1 MHEPPLAPPSEQ
13 QSSRDDLDANLLSVA
28 AKMPSPDAALAVLS
42 SQDFLRPTAGFESRF
57 SAVWNSLDSEEERLV
72 LLRELHRCLAD
83 KSGNLAQKSD
93 NEQVRALIFPDSDQ
107 VFTQDLVK
115 PIEPNASYSD
125 QIVGTVQKRL
135 RLFKQYS
142 ELKLDPN
149 KFFETM
155 RDLYDDIVFDPGSKT
170 FAAKIKG
177 DYLSTKRAILDQSA
191 KLPESE
197 QQLFFGALA
206 DYMLNLLEPESQQ
219 TQVVSP
225 YTEFFDTV
233 FIQEK
238 PTMVQETVGTE
249 TEGGDS
255 AVATL
260 SEIKSKL
267 KWLAFATND
276 LVNLY
281 PALEKIK
288 GRHKIFFA
296 VDPLTAEAYLQRVF
310 TRLVSLQSRSVSTE
324 LPLSVV
330 ASAIELEKSGEFV
343 LGARSEKFTGPN
355 GVMQEVIQKI
365 DQAYAELRAFE
376 FCPKIEYTTTITEA
390 LQSMKELREYGRNKQ
405 VVLELLARFEVEGM
419 PRAQSVEI
427 LDLLDSMRAGWQIS
441 GIVVQEISQK
451 LSGDTNY
458 VAKME
463 SLFRVAPSKDA
474 TVRWLEENNVNGFA
488 KTQTIEAL
496 SGNSIEN
503 TIQTMLLV
511 VRRHCTAEAY
521 QTIKQSCLNF
531 AYEYK
536 AQASLKN
543 GSDVLSLEEFR
554 ARLSERVLALQERD
568 LAGEHDADDAVVLEK
583 HLSSLKETLQSSLLT
598 EWLYSEVTSDDSVI
612 AEAVIAHSLPS
623 EKSKY
628 AVEILSNGDKALKI
642 ELDITSNLPHELANY
657 IRCRTMQPTIS
668 CNILVRDAE
677 MIKKFEKI
685 LASEEGG
692 IVGITDVL
700 SKNLTTWLEEKPLLI
715 WHGWGASAVVSAHTA
730 RPALLR
736 LPPKTMVVSFNWMG
750 STGTNLTSASEWS
763 SQNSNSQPIRTATST
778 HVSGSEPGKSPD
790 RSLATYAAGMFPVA
804 QRLFGSVSG
813 QPHNAGH
820 SMGGR
825 HMIEAALAELAPAS
839 VEQTDDLVVQ
849 KQRKIYEEL
858 RQMCSRSADDSL
870 LVALEPVA
878 DGGPNAIGLLH
889 ASEQNEFD
897 AKVAGIM
904 VQLLTGRILP
914 EGFVNILANASARAQ
929 LVKIF
934 FSRLVPNCPPEISNA
949 HVEQILN
956 HLQDFVVFVTQMLE
970 EIKTLTPSEVEHLSK
985 IPRFKAIVALRDRV
999 LPPKGV
1005 VELFL
1010 GAAVSKEVYEVMSK
1024 KVLLLGEN
1032 SNFAESATHYAHAMP
1047 VFLAVVMQHLFED
1060 LK

>member
-42 SQDFLRPTAGFESRF
+42 SQDFLQPAAGFERRF
-57 SAVWNSLDSEEERLV
+57 SAVWNSLNSEEERLV

-83 KSGNLAQKSD
+83 KSGNLVQKSG
-93 NEQVRALIFPDSDQ
+93 NEQVRALIFPDSAQ
-107 VFTQDLVK
+107 VFAQDLVGS
-115 PIEPNASYSD
+115 PEPRISSSD
-125 QIVGTVQKRL
+125 RAVETARQKL
-135 RLFKQYS
+135 RLIKKQM
-142 ELKLDPN
+142 EQKLDLN
-149 KFFETM
+149 KFFATM
-155 RDLYDDIVFDPGSKT
+155 RDLYDAIVFDPGSKT
-170 FAAKIKG
+170 VAAKIKG
-177 DYLSTKRAILDQSA
+177 DYLLTKRAILDQSA

-197 QQLFFGALA
+197 QQLFFSTLA
-206 DYMLNLLEPESQQ
+206 DYMLNLLEPESRQ

-288 GRHKIFFA
+288 GRHEKLFA
-296 VDPLTAEAYLQRVF
+296 VDPLTAEVYLQRVF
-310 TRLVSLQSRSVSTE
+310 TRLVSLQSRSVSTD

-330 ASAIELEKSGEFV
+330 VNAIELEKSGEFV
-343 LGARSEKFTGPN
+343 LGARSEKFTGPD
-355 GVMQEVIQKI
+355 GVMQEIIQKI

-376 FCPKIEYTTTITEA
+376 LCPKIEYTAVVTEA

-441 GIVVQEISQK
+441 GTVVQEISQK
-451 LSGDTNY
+451 LSGDPSY

-474 TVRWLEENNVNGFA
+474 TLQWLEENTSNGFA
-488 KTQTIEAL
+488 KTQTLEAL

-503 TIQTMLLV
+503 IIQTMLFV
-511 VRRHCTAEAY
+511 VRRHCTSEAY
-521 QTIKQSCLNF
+521 QAIKQSCLSF
-531 AYEYK
+531 AYEYR
-536 AQASLKN
+536 AQVSPKN
-543 GSDVLSLEEFR
+543 GSDALSLEEFR

-568 LAGEHDADDAVVLEK
+568 LAGEHDVDDVVVLKK
-583 HLSSLKETLQSSLLT
+583 HLLSLKETLQNSLLA
-598 EWLYSEVTSDDSVI
+598 EWLYSEVTNDDSVI
-612 AEAVIAHSLPS
+612 AEAIIARSFPS
-623 EKSKY
+623 EKNKY
-628 AVEILSNGDKALKI
+628 AIENLSNGDKALKI

-668 CNILVRDAE
+668 CNILVRDE
-677 MIKKFEKI
+677 RMVKKFEKI
-685 LASEEGG
+685 LDSEEGE

-715 WHGWGASAVVSAHTA
+715 WHGWGASAVASAHTA

-736 LPPKTMVVSFNWMG
+736 LPPKTMVVSFDWMG

-763 SQNSNSQPIRTATST
+763 SQNTDSRSIRTATST
-778 HVSGSEPGKSPD
+778 HVSSSEPSKSPD

-804 QRLFGSVSG
+804 QRLFGSVNG
-813 QPHNAGH
+813 QPHNFGH

-825 HMIEAALAELAPAS
+825 YMIEAALAELAPAS
-839 VEQTDDLVVQ
+839 VEQTNDLVVQ

-870 LVALEPVA
+870 LAALEPVA

-889 ASEQNEFD
+889 ASEQNELD

-914 EGFVNILANASARAQ
+914 EAIANILANASARAQ

-970 EIKTLTPSEVEHLSK
+970 EVKTLTPSEVEHLSK

-999 LPPKGV
+999 LPPQGV

-1010 GAAVSKEVYEVMSK
+1010 GAAVPEEVRNMMSK

-1032 SNFAESATHYAHAMP
+1032 PNFAESATHYAHAMP
-1047 VFLAVVMQHLFED
+1047 VFLAMVMRHLFEE